1 MVHIMVTSQE
11 AAETKL
17 DSKLTEK
24 SALTG
29 SKAKAGNSEVITEE
43 NATSTVNLS
52 VVSEPS
58 APTEPDQVMRKREL
72 LDAVINK
79 SGIKKK
85 DAKPVVEAML
95 EVLGSALQDGRTLNL
110 QPMGKFIVKH
120 EKKLA
125 NGKVLTTRIRQAYD
139 LPANDIEAETD
150 VE

>member
-1 MVHIMVTSQE
+1 MGHMMVTSQE
-11 AAETKL
+11 AAEIKL
-17 DSKLTEK
+17 DSKSREK
-24 SALTG
+24 PALTG
-29 SKAKAGNSEVITEE
+29 SKAKAGNSKAITEE

-52 VVSEPS
+52 VVSESS
-58 APTEPDQVMRKREL
+58 APTEPNQVMRKREL

-85 DAKPVVEAML
+85 DARPVVEAML

-125 NGKVLTTRIRQAYD
+125 NGKVLTTRIRQACD
-139 LPANDIEAETD
+139 LPANDI
-150 VE
+150 

>member
-1 MVHIMVTSQE
+1 MGHIMVTSQE
-11 AAETKL
+11 AAEIKL
-17 DSKLTEK
+17 DSKSTEK
-24 SALTG
+24 PALTG
-29 SKAKAGNSEVITEE
+29 SHAKAGNSKAITEE

-58 APTEPDQVMRKREL
+58 APTEPNQVMRKREL

-125 NGKVLTTRIRQAYD
+125 NGKVLTTRIRQACD
-139 LPANDIEAETD
+139 LPANDI
-150 VE
+150 

>member
-1 MVHIMVTSQE
+1 MVTSQE
-11 AAETKL
+11 AAEIKL
-17 DSKLTEK
+17 DSKSTEK
-24 SALTG
+24 PALTG
-29 SKAKAGNSEVITEE
+29 SKAKAGNSKAITEE

-52 VVSEPS
+52 VVSESS
-58 APTEPDQVMRKREL
+58 APTEPNQVMRKREL

-85 DAKPVVEAML
+85 DARPVVEAML

-125 NGKVLTTRIRQAYD
+125 NGKVLTTRIRQACD
-139 LPANDIEAETD
+139 LPANDI
-150 VE
+150 

>member
-1 MVHIMVTSQE
+1 MGHIMVTSQE

-17 DSKLTEK
+17 DSKSTEK
-24 SALTG
+24 PALTG
-29 SKAKAGNSEVITEE
+29 SKAKAGNSEIITEE
-43 NATSTVNLS
+43 NATSNVNLS
-52 VVSEPS
+52 VVWDSS

-72 LDAVINK
+72 LDAVISK

-120 EKKLA
+120 EKMLS
-125 NGKVLTTRIRQAYD
+125 NGKVLTTRIRQACD
-139 LPANDIEAETD
+139 LPANDIESETD

>member
-1 MVHIMVTSQE
+1 MGHMMVTSQE
-11 AAETKL
+11 AAEIKL
-17 DSKLTEK
+17 DSKSREK
-24 SALTG
+24 PALTV
-29 SKAKAGNSEVITEE
+29 SKAKAGNSKAITEE

-58 APTEPDQVMRKREL
+58 APTEPDQVMRKLEL

-85 DAKPVVEAML
+85 DARPVVEAML
-95 EVLGSALQDGRTLNL
+95 EVLGSALQDGRSLNL

-125 NGKVLTTRIRQAYD
+125 NGKVLTTRIRQAFD
-139 LPANDIEAETD
+139 LPTNDIESETD

>member
-1 MVHIMVTSQE
+1 
-11 AAETKL
+11 
-17 DSKLTEK
+17 
-24 SALTG
+24 
-29 SKAKAGNSEVITEE
+29 
-43 NATSTVNLS
+43 
-52 VVSEPS
+52 
-58 APTEPDQVMRKREL
+58 MRKREL

-120 EKKLA
+120 EKKLV
-125 NGKVLTTRIRQAYD
+125 NGKVLTTRIRQARD